1 MIPENKEDAQGVS
14 SCFKPGTKKLVLIGI
29 TSIVFITIFSMAMFK
44 PRQNMERQVDAR
56 SSLNTRGQTF
66 SQQAPHA
73 TQSVSPVTC
82 PFCGFY
88 ASNPI
93 ITPNGMLT
101 CPNCARNIIPPS
113 PSGGAFTQAV
123 FTPGRN
129 VYPNYAQGFTQGQ
142 QVAFTKPGAPP
153 ITRDAVMP
161 HPFRGV
167 CSNCHQIL
175 ETPAGIGA
183 RW

>member
-1 MIPENKEDAQGVS
+1 MS
-14 SCFKPGTKKLVLIGI
+14 SCFKPGTKKYLIMGMTAIVL
-29 TSIVFITIFSMAMFK
+29 ITIFSVAMFK
-44 PRQNMERQVDAR
+44 PQPNMGRQVDVR
-56 SSLNTRGQTF
+56 NNLNPRGPMA
-66 SQQAPHA
+66 SQQPHQQVPYSTNGA
-73 TQSVSPVTC
+73 SPVMC

-88 ASNPI
+88 VSNPI

-113 PSGGAFTQAV
+113 PSGGTFTQAA
-123 FTPGRN
+123 FQPRHN
-129 VYPNYAQGFTQGQ
+129 VYPNYVQGLPQGQ
-142 QVAFTKPGAPP
+142 QVVFTKPGAPP

-175 ETPAGIGA
+175 ETPAGVGTM
-183 RW
+183 W